1 MIMKRKKNVGMGEA
15 GMIKKSMYNGEFR
28 VGYRSGEGVEETSH
42 AVYKGGWQEGL
53 KVGKGEMI
61 YKNGDKY

>member
-28 VGYRSGEGVEETSH
+28 EGYRSGEGVEETSH
-42 AVYKGGWQEGL
+42 AVYKGGW
-53 KVGKGEMI
+53 
-61 YKNGDKY
+61 